1 MNDSTVK
8 DHPDFSELLA
18 ARDGDNAELQ
28 AHLAHC
34 PACTAL
40 FEEALALRDELRAL
54 PELAPP
60 AGGWTQIAAQ
70 LSAQKK
76 RSAMWRWTALAAA
89 ALLLIITT
97 LSLQRRSGGD
107 KAGPALAAA
116 TQHPGVGA
124 IPGKTAADLPAL
136 ISRSHALELAL
147 AAQPEPSALNG
158 ADAEKIFRYED
169 GLTVIDQRLATLSTG
184 DPAAAKLWQ
193 KRTDLL
199 GGLIAARAP
208 RRGAPALVQL

>member
-1 MNDSTVK
+1 MNDSTRK

-18 ARDGDNAELQ
+18 ARDGDHAELQ
-28 AHLAHC
+28 AHVAQC
-34 PACTAL
+34 PACTTR
-40 FEEALALRDELRAL
+40 FEEALALRGELRTL

-60 AGGWTQIAAQ
+60 TQGWTQLAAQ

-76 RSAMWRWTALAAA
+76 RSAMWRWPALAAA

-97 LSLQRRSGGD
+97 RSWQRRSGLD
-107 KAGPALAAA
+107 TAGPAAAA
-116 TQHPGVGA
+116 TTPRPGAGS
-124 IPGKTAADLPAL
+124 GKAAADLPAL
-136 ISRSHALELAL
+136 MSRSHALELAL

-169 GLTVIDQRLATLSTG
+169 GLTAIDQRLATLSTG
-184 DPAAAKLWQ
+184 DPAASKLWQ

>member
-124 IPGKTAADLPAL
+124 IPGKTGG
-136 ISRSHALELAL
+136 
-147 AAQPEPSALNG
+147 QNG
-158 ADAEKIFRYED
+158 GTILQRDRKY
-169 GLTVIDQRLATLSTG
+169 TRLASGRELH
-184 DPAAAKLWQ
+184 
-193 KRTDLL
+193 
-199 GGLIAARAP
+199 
-208 RRGAPALVQL
+208 LVAESIRQ